1 MDMDMTYCY
10 AGWVLGIS
18 LRLLWGMVTGE
29 YR

>member
-10 AGWVLGIS
+10 AGWVLGVF
-18 LRLLWGMVTGE
+18 LRLAWGLVTGE

>member
-10 AGWVLGIS
+10 AGFVLGVL
-18 LRLLWGMVTGE
+18 LRLGWGLLRGE